1 MFSKIFQKII
11 KKKKSEIFL
20 YVLVGIVVLFF
31 VLALF
36 YIFNKNSPS
45 IYVYPENP
53 KQGDTVFVRVKSGSE
68 NMIGDFR
75 RIFESGP
82 SFVPAEN
89 PQLKQ
94 DLIFYKKDPAGG
106 ADYVSI
112 FGIDADQ
119 LPGDYEISI
128 NTGETEITK
137 EIKISVADF
146 SVSPAALAPS
156 EKKTGISV
164 EKAISN
170 IKNNDNPVLVKA
182 LSNFTPEPYFKE
194 TFSSPLSSM
203 EKVGFSFG
211 KFIWFAQYKLQHYGV
226 DLKAFKDTD
235 IHSINDGKV
244 VLTANLSNY
253 GKTVIIDH
261 GLDIFSLYL
270 HLDEFK
276 VLEGQMV
283 NKGQV
288 IGLSGDTGYAT
299 APHLHFSIRV
309 GGARVD
315 PLQFIET
322 SKKIDESF
330 FLADINAAFS
340 NLINQPK

>member
-11 KKKKSEIFL
+11 RKKKDLIFL
-20 YVLVGIVVLFF
+20 YILAGLIVIFLVLGFFLFRQGGI
-31 VLALF
+31 A
-36 YIFNKNSPS
+36 PS

-53 KQGDTVFVRVKSGSE
+53 KQGDTVFVRIKSDFGAITG
-68 NMIGDFR
+68 NFKKIIGP
-75 RIFESGP
+75 EP
-82 SFVPAEN
+82 SFVSTEN
-89 PQLKQ
+89 PDSAQ
-94 DLIFYKKDPAGG
+94 DLIFFRKNKSLEW
-106 ADYVSI
+106 VSI

-119 LPGDYEISI
+119 ASGNYKIFVNAGGAEL
-128 NTGETEITK
+128 TK

-156 EKKTGISV
+156 EKKTGYSA

-170 IKNNDNPVLVKA
+170 IKNNDNPVLAKV
-182 LSNFTPEPYFKE
+182 LSNFTREPYFKE
-194 TFSSPLSSM
+194 TFFPPLGSM
-203 EKVGFSFG
+203 QAIGFSFG
-211 KFIWFAQYKLQHYGV
+211 KFIWFTQYKLQHLGV
-226 DLKAFKDTD
+226 DLEAFKNTD

-253 GKTVIIDH
+253 GKTVVIDH

-276 VLEGQMV
+276 VLEGEIV
-283 NKGQV
+283 KRGQI

-330 FLADINAAFS
+330 FLADISQAFL
-340 NLINQPK
+340 NLINQKLK